1 MGAVCRASI
10 VLVCALLCGGCGEPP
25 VAPAEAPAPASVATD
40 EAERLGRALAAL
52 TPTRTE
58 AQFARSCAFCH
69 ATGNA
74 GAPLVGDEAA
84 WRARAAGGEDR
95 MLRHTLEGLG
105 AMPPLGYCMDCTEA
119 DFRALI
125 RFLVPASLRAAE
137 GDA

>member
-1 MGAVCRASI
+1 MGSVHRASI
-10 VLVCALLCGGCGEPP
+10 VLVGALLLAGCGEPP
-25 VAPAEAPAPASVATD
+25 VPPAEAPPPAPVATD
-40 EAERLGRALAAL
+40 VAERLEDALALL

-74 GAPLVGDEAA
+74 GAPLVGDEGA
-84 WRARAAGGEDR
+84 WRARAAGGEDQL
-95 MLRHTLEGLG
+95 LRHTLEGLG

-125 RFLVPASLRAAE
+125 RFLLPPSLRGAE
-137 GDA
+137 GEA

>member
-1 MGAVCRASI
+1 MGAVYRASI
-10 VLVCALLCGGCGEPP
+10 VLGGVLGFGGCGEPP
-25 VAPAEAPAPASVATD
+25 LPPAEAPPPAPVAKD
-40 EAERLGRALAAL
+40 DAARLEGALAAL

-125 RFLVPASLRAAE
+125 RFLVPAPLRGAE
-137 GDA
+137 GGP

>member
-1 MGAVCRASI
+1 MGSVYRTSI
-10 VLVCALLCGGCGEPP
+10 VLVGALLLGACGESP
-25 VAPAEAPAPASVATD
+25 VPPAEAPPPAPVATD
-40 EAERLGRALAAL
+40 DAERLESALALL

-74 GAPLVGDEAA
+74 GAPLLGDEAA
-84 WRARAAGGEDR
+84 WRDRAAGGEER

-125 RFLVPASLRAAE
+125 RYLLPASLREAE
-137 GDA
+137 GGA